1 MNFID
6 MKYIKLSLFLLGILI
21 FSSIN
26 VSAGQRVKIGDDFP
40 KFFLKDIK
48 GNNFFLND
56 YISDKATKKVKCILF
71 SFYASYCK
79 PCVKEVPEVEKLYEK
94 YKSDGFEVYLIN
106 EGENAELA
114 GKFVKEVGS
123 NLPVLLDRYLVLNNL
138 IGNPGVPHIVLIDN
152 SGKVK
157 FVSSGFG
164 EKNSAELL
172 KALENEITG
181 LLGVNGGGTSQ

>member
-1 MNFID
+1 M
-6 MKYIKLSLFLLGILI
+6 LGILI
-21 FSSIN
+21 FSSFN

-48 GNNFFLND
+48 GNSFFLND
-56 YISDKATKKVKCILF
+56 YIGENSSKNVKCLLF

-94 YKSDGFEVYLIN
+94 YKAKGFEVYLIN

-164 EKNSAELL
+164 EKISAELL

-181 LLGVNGGGTSQ
+181 LLGVNGGSSK